1 MVFARCGAAPFRR
14 PSSNRWI
21 YRARLGFKKGASVRE
36 DSMRHLNLASVLS
49 VTALIASAF
58 GALAGDAARPNLTTR
73 ACAERDLQYVILI
86 ERHGEA
92 QDIPGEVL
100 AQAFFTMMRA
110 RKACRQGREQDA
122 FAIYDSI
129 KLVATTTQ

>member
-1 MVFARCGAAPFRR
+1 MEEEAMRPPTLAAMALMA
-14 PSSNRWI
+14 ST
-21 YRARLGFKKGASVRE
+21 LG
-36 DSMRHLNLASVLS
+36 MILA
-49 VTALIASAF
+49 ASAQ
-58 GALAGDAARPNLTTR
+58 DRPRPNLTTR
-73 ACAERDLQYVILI
+73 ACAERDLQFVIQI

-122 FAIYDSI
+122 FAIYDTI
-129 KLVATTTQ
+129 KLVPTTTH

>member
-1 MVFARCGAAPFRR
+1 
-14 PSSNRWI
+14 
-21 YRARLGFKKGASVRE
+21 
-36 DSMRHLNLASVLS
+36 MRHLNLASVLS
-49 VTALIASAF
+49 VTALIASTF
-58 GALAGDAARPNLTTR
+58 GAPAGDATRPNLTTR

-100 AQAFFTMMRA
+100 AQAFFTVMRA

-122 FAIYDSI
+122 FALYDTI
-129 KLVATTTQ
+129 KLVPTTTQ

>member
-1 MVFARCGAAPFRR
+1 
-14 PSSNRWI
+14 
-21 YRARLGFKKGASVRE
+21 
-36 DSMRHLNLASVLS
+36 MRHLNLASVLS
-49 VTALIASAF
+49 VTALIASTF

-73 ACAERDLQYVILI
+73 ACAERDLQFVILI

-92 QDIPGEVL
+92 QDIRGEVL

-129 KLVATTTQ
+129 KLVPTTTQ

>member
-1 MVFARCGAAPFRR
+1 
-14 PSSNRWI
+14 
-21 YRARLGFKKGASVRE
+21 
-36 DSMRHLNLASVLS
+36 MRHLNLAFVLS
-49 VTALIASAF
+49 VTALIASTFSAP
-58 GALAGDAARPNLTTR
+58 AGDTARPNLTTR
-73 ACAERDLQYVILI
+73 ACAERDLQYVILL

-122 FAIYDSI
+122 FALYDSI
-129 KLVATTTQ
+129 KLVPTTTQ

>member
-1 MVFARCGAAPFRR
+1 MTA
-14 PSSNRWI
+14 
-21 YRARLGFKKGASVRE
+21 L
-36 DSMRHLNLASVLS
+36 LAS
-49 VTALIASAF
+49 TF
-58 GALAGDAARPNLTTR
+58 GALAVDSTRPNLTTR

-92 QDIPGEVL
+92 QDIPGDVL

-122 FAIYDSI
+122 FALYDTI
-129 KLVATTTQ
+129 NLVPTTTQ

>member
-1 MVFARCGAAPFRR
+1 
-14 PSSNRWI
+14 
-21 YRARLGFKKGASVRE
+21 
-36 DSMRHLNLASVLS
+36 MRHLNLASALS
-49 VTALIASAF
+49 VTGLIASTF
-58 GALAGDAARPNLTTR
+58 GAPAGDAARPNLTTR
-73 ACAERDLQYVILI
+73 ACAERDLQYVVLI

-129 KLVATTTQ
+129 KLVPTTTQ

>member
-1 MVFARCGAAPFRR
+1 
-14 PSSNRWI
+14 
-21 YRARLGFKKGASVRE
+21 
-36 DSMRHLNLASVLS
+36 MRHLNLASALS
-49 VTALIASAF
+49 VTALLASTF
-58 GALAGDAARPNLTTR
+58 GALAGDAARPNLTSR

-92 QDIPGEVL
+92 QDVAGDVL

-122 FAIYDSI
+122 FALYDTI
-129 KLVATTTQ
+129 KLIPTTTQ

>member
-1 MVFARCGAAPFRR
+1 
-14 PSSNRWI
+14 
-21 YRARLGFKKGASVRE
+21 
-36 DSMRHLNLASVLS
+36 MRHLNLASVLS
-49 VTALIASAF
+49 MTALIASTFSAP
-58 GALAGDAARPNLTTR
+58 AEDAARPNLTTR
-73 ACAERDLQYVILI
+73 ACAERDLQYVILL

-122 FAIYDSI
+122 FALYDSI
-129 KLVATTTQ
+129 KLVPTTTQ

>member
-1 MVFARCGAAPFRR
+1 
-14 PSSNRWI
+14 
-21 YRARLGFKKGASVRE
+21 
-36 DSMRHLNLASVLS
+36 MRHLNLASVLS
-49 VTALIASAF
+49 VTALIASTF
-58 GALAGDAARPNLTTR
+58 GAPAGDAGRPNLTTR

-122 FAIYDSI
+122 FALYDTI
-129 KLVATTTQ
+129 KLVPTTTQ

>member
-1 MVFARCGAAPFRR
+1 LFWLDPARPFAGHPPIGGFTGRDLDLRR
-14 PSSNRWI
+14 AHP
-21 YRARLGFKKGASVRE
+21 VRE
-36 DSMRHLNLASVLS
+36 DFMRHLNLGSVLS
-49 VTALIASAF
+49 VTALTASTF

-73 ACAERDLQYVILI
+73 ACAERDLQYVILL

-92 QDIPGEVL
+92 QDIPGDVL
-100 AQAFFTMMRA
+100 AQSFFTMMRA

-129 KLVATTTQ
+129 KLVPTTTQ

>member
-1 MVFARCGAAPFRR
+1 MR
-14 PSSNRWI
+14 P
-21 YRARLGFKKGASVRE
+21 
-36 DSMRHLNLASVLS
+36 LNSASVLS
-49 VTALIASAF
+49 VTALIASTF

-73 ACAERDLQYVILI
+73 ACAERDLQFVILI

-92 QDIPGEVL
+92 QDIRGEVL

-129 KLVATTTQ
+129 KLVPTTTQ

>member
-1 MVFARCGAAPFRR
+1 
-14 PSSNRWI
+14 
-21 YRARLGFKKGASVRE
+21 
-36 DSMRHLNLASVLS
+36 MRHLNLASALS
-49 VTALIASAF
+49 VTALLASTF

-92 QDIPGEVL
+92 QDVAGAVL

-122 FAIYDSI
+122 FALYDTI
-129 KLVATTTQ
+129 KLIPTTTQ